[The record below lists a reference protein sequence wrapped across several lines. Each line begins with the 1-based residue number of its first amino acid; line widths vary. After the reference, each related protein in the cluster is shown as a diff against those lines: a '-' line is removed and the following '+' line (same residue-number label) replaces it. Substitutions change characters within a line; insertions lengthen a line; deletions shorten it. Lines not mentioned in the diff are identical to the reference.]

1 MVRLLISL
9 LLCVGL
15 TAGAQATTLIYQNDF
30 DGKWPPQTNFQYIM
44 DMNGNQVS
52 WAFTFSSTHK
62 RSGTHSA
69 RIENR
74 PEGTSQDGG
83 KRRREVEPRQSLQ
96 GENRVYLLENDHSW
110 IGFSIMLDP
119 NWASSMRDSGKEIL
133 ILQNISRKTETSW
146 KPEYHWILR
155 EDGRLR
161 IERSW
166 TDSSGNRQ
174 SSSNSITTLEPG
186 KWYDIV
192 IHRYRKSDSSGRN
205 RLWID
210 GKLVSD
216 ITGPNMLWDYNL
228 KGAIHKWGP
237 YTGTDGT
244 STYVLYFDNM
254 KVARGTFT
262 DGYDAVNPAAGTS
275 LQAPAPPQSL
285 TLTRH

>member
-1 MVRLLISL
+1 MVRLLMSL
-9 LLCVGL
+9 LLCAGL
-15 TAGAQATTLIYQNDF
+15 TAGAQATTFIYKNDF
-30 DGKWPPQTNFQYIM
+30 DGTWPPQTRLAEDT
-44 DMNGNQVS
+44 DMSGNKVP
-52 WAFTFSSTHK
+52 WAFNFSSTYK
-62 RSGTHSA
+62 RSGTHSL

-74 PEGTSQDGG
+74 PEGSIDDGG
-83 KRRREVEPRQSLQ
+83 KRRREVEPRESLL
-96 GENRVYLLENDHSW
+96 GEARVYLLEDVHNW
-110 IGFSIMLDP
+110 IAFSLMLDP
-119 NWASSMRDSGKEIL
+119 NWASSMRDSDKEII

-166 TDSSGNRQ
+166 VDSAGNRQ
-174 SSSNSITTLEPG
+174 RSSNSITTLEPG

-228 KGAIHKWGP
+228 KGALHKWGP

-244 STYVLYFDNM
+244 STYVMYFDNM

-262 DGYDAVNPAAGTS
+262 DGYDAVNPAAGAS
-275 LQAPAPPQSL
+275 PQAPSPPQSL
-285 TLTRH
+285 TLTKH